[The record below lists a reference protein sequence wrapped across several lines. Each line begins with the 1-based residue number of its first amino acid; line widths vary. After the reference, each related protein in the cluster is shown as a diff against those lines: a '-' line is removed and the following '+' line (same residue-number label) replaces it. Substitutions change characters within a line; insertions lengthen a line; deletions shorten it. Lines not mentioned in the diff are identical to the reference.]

1 MSKKEAA
8 EKIRFYSFLS
18 RKDRGR
24 VKAMWVNQKKKKE
37 GEKKNA
43 FLKSKKKKKKN
54 EGDVI
59 HSTIFFLPIPFFSPF
74 LSSDFL
80 YGWKIHQPQSQPWF
94 ENHEKKKKDKKK
106 NKRFKIPPP
115 LLSNT
120 TSIYHSQAQ

>member
-24 VKAMWVNQKKKKE
+24 VKAMWVNQKKKKRR
-37 GEKKNA
+37 GKKER
-43 FLKSKKKKKKN
+43 LPKIQKKN

-59 HSTIFFLPIPFFSPF
+59 HSTIFFLPIPFFPPSF
-74 LSSDFL
+74 LLTSYTDGKSINRNL
-80 YGWKIHQPQSQPWF
+80 NLGSKTMK
-94 ENHEKKKKDKKK
+94 KKKKDKKK

>member
-43 FLKSKKKKKKN
+43 FLKSKKKKMK
-54 EGDVI
+54 GMSYI
-59 HSTIFFLPIPFFSPF
+59 LQSFSSPSPFFPPSF
-74 LSSDFL
+74 LLTSYTDGKSINRNL
-80 YGWKIHQPQSQPWF
+80 NLGSKTM
-94 ENHEKKKKDKKK
+94 KKKK
-106 NKRFKIPPP
+106 KRQKEK
-115 LLSNT
+115 
-120 TSIYHSQAQ
+120 